1 MKRVK
6 DVIVIGLDGA
16 MLCFVKKFVSEGEL
30 PTFESLIS
38 ESVMAESV
46 PCPPCDTPTNWT
58 TIATGATTAIHG
70 VTSFYLHFPGE
81 PLELGLKLR
90 HRGQLAEFCKA
101 EYIWEVADRCGIR
114 TLVVNYPAGWTSKL
128 KKGDMIVGSWPMPN
142 VPPKVIVERC
152 TYSTLPTDREKLI
165 RFVGRVKEIEGI
177 KSFSPIVRVRV
188 EVKENK
194 TLTSPI
200 PLDFYVFD
208 SKGEGYDSV
217 AFIRDNRRYIV
228 KRSEWSE
235 WIPITLNTKYG
246 ELKGLFKIRVL
257 ELSKDGKL
265 IRVELSRIINVN
277 GWARP
282 NELGE
287 ELVRRAIL
295 PEGFFEEVGKD
306 YVIYG
311 KEYPYLTGMA
321 REAKGLVKV
330 VSYLKRTRGWK
341 ICFLHYH
348 IFDAANH
355 RFLKFSYKGSPFY
368 DEVEAE
374 RANEGMKLAYK
385 IADEFLKDLLDKCT
399 SNDTLVIAVSDHGAV
414 PSWNVVSI
422 RKALVDAGLLAYKWD
437 EKLNKYR
444 VDWSRTKA
452 FPYYEPTYIWVNLKS
467 REPSGIVSPS
477 EYEEVREEAIKALY
491 SIKDEESG
499 VCPVELAVRREED
512 PYVGNRERVA
522 ETIGDVIYYLR
533 PGYQLYDGILEGLDS
548 EFMSLDELKKGYTW
562 RAERVFGA
570 HVYYQPIT
578 RVEEFTVNGIF
589 IAKGPGI
596 VKGEELRVPIK
607 LTDVVPTISHLL
619 GMPTPKDCEG
629 KILEEVLE

>member
-16 MLCFVKKFVSEGEL
+16 MLSFVKKFVSEGEL

-38 ESVMAESV
+38 EGVIAESV

-58 TIATGATTAIHG
+58 TIATGATTAVHG

-101 EYIWEVADRCGIR
+101 EYIWEVADRYKIR

-128 KKGDMIVGSWPMPN
+128 KRGDMIVGSWSMPN
-142 VPPKVIVERC
+142 VPPKVLVNSY
-152 TYSTLPTDREKLI
+152 TYSTLPIKKEKPIEL
-165 RFVGRVKEIEGI
+165 VGKVKEVEGL
-177 KSFSPIVRVRV
+177 KSFSPIMKVRVKV
-188 EVKENK
+188 EENK
-194 TLTSPI
+194 TLISPTL
-200 PLDFYVFD
+200 LDLYVSD

-217 AFIRDNRRYIV
+217 ILIRNDKKYII
-228 KRSEWSE
+228 KCSEWSD

-246 ELKGLFKIRVL
+246 KLKGLFKIRVL

-265 IRVELSRIINVN
+265 IRVEFSRIINVD

-287 ELVRRAIL
+287 ELVRRAGL

-311 KEYPYLTGMA
+311 KEYPYLVGMA
-321 REAKGLVKV
+321 REARGLVRV
-330 VSYLKRTRGWK
+330 ISYLKRTRGWRM
-341 ICFLHYH
+341 CYLHYH

-355 RFLKFSYKGSPFY
+355 RFLKFSYRGSPFY
-368 DEVEAE
+368 DEVKAE
-374 RANEGMKLAYK
+374 KANEGMKLAYK
-385 IADEFLKDLLDKCT
+385 IADEFLKSLLDKCT
-399 SNDTLVIAVSDHGAV
+399 SNDTLVIVVSDHGAV
-414 PSWNVVSI
+414 PSWSVVSI

-437 EKLNKYR
+437 EELNKYR
-444 VDWSRTKA
+444 VDWSRTRA
-452 FPYYEPTYIWVNLKS
+452 FPYYEPAYIWINLKG
-467 REPSGIVSPS
+467 RDPSGIVSPS
-477 EYEEVREEAIKALY
+477 EYEEVREEVIKALY
-491 SIKDEESG
+491 NIKDEESG
-499 VCPVELAVRREED
+499 VCPVELAVRKEED
-512 PYVGNRERVA
+512 PYVGNREKIA

-533 PGYQLYDGILEGLDS
+533 PGYQLYDGIIEGLDS
-548 EFMSLDELKKGYTW
+548 EFMSLDEFKKGYTW

-570 HVYYQPIT
+570 HAYYQPIT
-578 RVEEFTVNGIF
+578 RVEEFTVNGIL
-589 IAKGPGI
+589 IVKGPEI
-596 VKGEELRVPIK
+596 VKGEEIKDPIK
-607 LTDVVPTISHLL
+607 LIDIVPTISHLL
-619 GMPTPKDCEG
+619 NIPPPKDCEG
-629 KILEEVLE
+629 KLLGEILK